1 MNNLGLIFSIIAYTI
16 AALYVGYRAGF
27 KRGFIEA
34 IDACQEIVNTLTEDV
49 KNLGISAQKAINNS
63 QKKQEL

>member
-16 AALYVGYRAGF
+16 AALYIGYRAGF

-34 IDACQEIVNTLTEDV
+34 IDACQEIVDTLTEDV
-49 KNLGISAQKAINNS
+49 KNLGRSTQRAIDDS

>member
-34 IDACQEIVNTLTEDV
+34 IGACQEIVNTLTEDV
-49 KNLGISAQKAINNS
+49 KNLG
-63 QKKQEL
+63 E